1 MTRPP
6 LKNVGA
12 SVRARLT
19 DYARQR
25 GENAQLLMTRFAIE
39 RLIYR
44 LAQSG
49 YRDQFILKGAML
61 FSLWAPVPYRSTG
74 DLDLLGQGDPAPERM
89 ATIFKTLCDLAV
101 AGDGVTYEAASVRDE
116 SARDEEDYRGV
127 RVTLIAMIANARL
140 PIQID
145 IGFGDAVTPQATEVT
160 YPSLLDFPSAV
171 VKAYPPE
178 TVVAEKLEALVTLGL
193 RNTRMKDFFDLWV
206 IARTFAFDGV
216 TLSAAGRAHAA
227 PRRNGLMIR
236 TPAISWPELRSS
248 VINSSQPAPAAAATM
263 RASQSDNCADARS
276 ARPAF
281 RRAWLLSTTSK
292 RLQARIKPTA
302 SSWEIGRAR
311 RACVAC
317 T

>member
-6 LKNVGA
+6 LKNIGA

-39 RLIYR
+39 RLIDR

-101 AGDGVTYEAASVRDE
+101 AGDGVTYEAASVRAE

-127 RVTLIAMIANARL
+127 RVTLTAMIANARL

-145 IGFGDAVTPQATEVT
+145 IGFGDAVTPLATEVT
-160 YPSLLDFPSAV
+160 YPSRLDFPSAV

-178 TVVAEKLEALVTLGL
+178 TVVAEKLEALVTLGV

-206 IARTFAFDGV
+206 IAKTFAFDGA
-216 TLSAAGRAHAA
+216 TLSAAVAA
-227 PRRNGLMIR
+227 TFSWRKSALSGETPFALTDGFSRDASKQIQWDAFLKR
-236 TPAISWPELRSS
+236 TAIAVPPAPFPELVSFIATFVTPLLS
-248 VINSSQPAPAAAATM
+248 PGAATTMSSQQWPQGGPWTTPKSPA
-263 RASQSDNCADARS
+263 QDA
-276 ARPAF
+276 
-281 RRAWLLSTTSK
+281 
-292 RLQARIKPTA
+292 
-302 SSWEIGRAR
+302 
-311 RACVAC
+311 
-317 T
+317 